1 MAQFQYRAADPQGKI
16 VEGTI
21 EAAEAALVVSRLH
34 DRGLI
39 PIRVG
44 AATQA
49 TTRGARLSLPSLPR
63 LTRKPGSGQ
72 LLTLTQ
78 SLAVL
83 LGGGL
88 PLDRSLATLS
98 ELAEHPEV
106 KSIVSDVL
114 HAVQGGKSFAEA
126 LGEHRF
132 FPPLYVNMVRA
143 GELGGFLEV
152 ALQRLTEYLERG
164 QALRDD
170 VKQALTYPILLT
182 GAMGVSMLILLT
194 YVLPKFSAL
203 FTDMGRAV
211 PLSARV
217 VLGISDVLRGYWWA
231 FALVIAGGV
240 GAFRYSVRTP
250 RGRYSWDQY
259 KLRIVGVGQLLRKM
273 EVASLSRTLG
283 TLIKSGVPML
293 QALGIVKEIAGNQV
307 IARAVGEVE
316 VGAREGA
323 GVAEP
328 LARSGVFP
336 QLAVQMLSV
345 GEETGRLDEMLIK
358 IADHYD
364 REVRVQIQQFT
375 RLLEP
380 VLIVVMGLGV
390 GFVVISMLSAIFSVN
405 DLPM

>member
-1 MAQFQYRAADPQGKI
+1 LAHFQYRAADPQGKI

-49 TTRGARLSLPSLPR
+49 GTRAARLSLPSLPK

-106 KSIVSDVL
+106 KRIVSDVL

-170 VKQALTYPILLT
+170 VKQALTYPVLLT

-217 VLGISDVLRGYWWA
+217 VLGLSDALRVYWWVGV
-231 FALVIAGGV
+231 LVIGSGV
-240 GAFRYSVRTP
+240 AAFRYSVRTP
-250 RGRYSWDQY
+250 RGRYSWDQW
-259 KLRIVGVGQLLRKM
+259 KLRLVGVGQLLRKM
-273 EVASLSRTLG
+273 EVASLARTLG
-283 TLIKSGVPML
+283 TLLKSGVPML
-293 QALGIVKEIAGNQV
+293 QALGIVKEIAGNLV

-323 GVAEP
+323 GVADP

-336 QLAVQMLSV
+336 QLAVQMISV